1 MKRNDLEEKL
11 FDLLHGNLLP
21 DESDE
26 ILKELEDSG
35 IDPEEMEEIR
45 SIIRTLADSEFP
57 HPSEK
62 MDKRFYTMLEDEKRK
77 MLPGEPE
84 LYPRNPIMN
93 ILKGSGLSIAAGI
106 SLFLLGWFASG
117 WFGTG
122 KGTSNQ
128 VVYLA
133 DQVKGLKE
141 TLVLTMMQ
149 QTSSV
154 ERIKAVTMTNEFDNV
169 DGQIITSL
177 MNLLNND
184 SNDNVRLLALEALTR
199 YTSLP
204 EVRSG
209 LISSISTQQSPMIQI
224 RLAEIMMSLNEKRAV
239 PAFQK
244 VLQYSG
250 LHYNVRGK
258 MNEALAVLL

>member
-1 MKRNDLEEKL
+1 MKRDNLEEKL
-11 FDLLHGNLLP
+11 FDLLHGNVSP
-21 DESDE
+21 HEADE
-26 ILKELEDSG
+26 ILKGLGDSDTGPEELEA
-35 IDPEEMEEIR
+35 IR
-45 SIIRTLADSEFP
+45 SIVRTLSDSEFP
-57 HPSEK
+57 QPSEK

-77 MLPGEPE
+77 ILLGDPE
-84 LYPRNPIMN
+84 IYPVNPIRK
-93 ILKGSGLSIAAGI
+93 IIKGSGLRIAAGI

-122 KGTSNQ
+122 KGTNNQ

-149 QTSSV
+149 QSSPV
-154 ERIKAVTMTNEFDNV
+154 ERIKAVTMTGEFENV

-184 SNDNVRLLALEALTR
+184 DNDNVRLLALEALTR
-199 YTSLP
+199 YTSQP

-209 LISSISTQQSPMIQI
+209 LISSISTQRSPMIQI

-239 PAFQK
+239 PEFEK
-244 VLQYSG
+244 VLQYTG
-250 LHYNVRGK
+250 LHYSVRGK